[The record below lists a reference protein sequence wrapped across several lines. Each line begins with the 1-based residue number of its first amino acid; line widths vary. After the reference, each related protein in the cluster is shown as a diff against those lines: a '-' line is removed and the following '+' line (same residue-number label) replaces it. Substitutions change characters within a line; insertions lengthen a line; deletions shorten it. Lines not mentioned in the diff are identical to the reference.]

1 MRAETKSA
9 AVSPRFLIR
18 RNAVCPAKPPI
29 TKNSG
34 MTCITQLK
42 GMIHSDPS
50 LALAKSGPVSA
61 IVTPTIMP

>member
-1 MRAETKSA
+1 
-9 AVSPRFLIR
+9 VY
-18 RNAVCPAKPPI
+18 PAKPPI

-34 MTCITQLK
+34 ITCITQLN
-42 GMIHSDPS
+42 GTIQADPS